1 MELFE
6 EEKAVYLTQR
16 QSLWDKGAPPPDFI
30 LVDSLLVG
38 INTQIN
44 EQSNKA
50 KILSRKVADI
60 EDQVKTIDQQRTS
73 LSTNIRNNYTAERIF
88 EEFST
93 EEKERLE
100 KQLVTTQE
108 QIGLAMA
115 EQEDLNAQISAQ
127 TGDKNYFQLK
137 HDRIKGQELAEE
149 TKLKQK
155 TLAEQELEILKDKR
169 SRRITYAI
177 IGIGI
182 VAFVLFMLYYV
193 GKKRKSRKIN
203 N

>member
-16 QSLWDKGAPPPDFI
+16 QSLWDKGAPLPDFI

-60 EDQVKTIDQQRTS
+60 EDQVKTIDQQRTL
-73 LSTNIRNNYTAERIF
+73 LSTNIRNNYTAQRIF

-115 EQEDLNAQISAQ
+115 EQEDLNAQISAH
-127 TGDKNYFQLK
+127 TGVKNYFQLK

-149 TKLKQK
+149 TKLKQEA
-155 TLAEQELEILKDKR
+155 LAEQELEILKDKR

-177 IGIGI
+177 IGIGME
-182 VAFVLFMLYYV
+182 ALVLFMLYYA
-193 GKKRKSRKIN
+193 GKKGKSRKIN